1 MSAHFTDRELDV
13 MKVLWRDG
21 PATVA
26 EVRERLEDDLAYT
39 TVLTVLR
46 TLEEKHH
53 VGHREEGKAHRYF
66 AKVPE
71 HTARQS
77 ALARVLDRVFGG
89 SAELLLTHLVSDRS
103 LSADELNRLR
113 ALIDKGRKTGKKRM
127 IISLIGYSICVA
139 AALAGVGAILERL
152 AADRR
157 RPRRFIWAA
166 AMAAAL
172 GLTILAPWR
181 GALDAAAAAVLSR
194 LAAGGAAPH
203 GTGTIRLGDAAA
215 LLRASVDAA
224 AAALIQFDRACGRL
238 WAIGSA
244 AVLLVRLLGW
254 RMLWI
259 RRRAWRRVVVADVP
273 VWLSSSDGPAVVGAW
288 SPEIV
293 LPDWALALPPE
304 ALRLTLSHE
313 REHQRA
319 RDPLLIHLARLAP
332 ALMPWN
338 PAVWWMVSRLKLAV
352 EVDCDARVLGLTRAS
367 DVADL
372 PHAPAYAELLLTVA
386 AKRSSGSGLL
396 EPAMLERSSH
406 LGRRLSAMY
415 ASRID
420 RSPTRAAALG
430 AAALL
435 CSAMIIT
442 LPAPVLHA
450 RTPQSA
456 STSKEFGKGAY
467 KAGEHG
473 VTYPVPI
480 HQVDPEY
487 TREAMS
493 QKITGVVRLEFVV
506 NADGTVGEMRI
517 VKSLDKKYG
526 LDEATREAA
535 AKWQFKPATL
545 HGHPVPV
552 ICEATMEFRLR

>member
-1 MSAHFTDRELDV
+1 
-13 MKVLWRDG
+13 
-21 PATVA
+21 
-26 EVRERLEDDLAYT
+26 
-39 TVLTVLR
+39 
-46 TLEEKHH
+46 
-53 VGHREEGKAHRYF
+53 
-66 AKVPE
+66 
-71 HTARQS
+71 
-77 ALARVLDRVFGG
+77 
-89 SAELLLTHLVSDRS
+89 
-103 LSADELNRLR
+103 
-113 ALIDKGRKTGKKRM
+113 M

-273 VWLSSSDGPAVVGAW
+273 VWLSSSDGPALVGAW

-480 HQVDPEY
+480 HQVDPQY

-526 LDEATREAA
+526 LDEAAREAA